1 MSILKNLFS
10 KKESKKDEAK
20 GFLDIDAMLLKDNL
34 GCESV
39 YRHQTITIPRFT
51 KENPV
56 TLGFLIKE
64 LFPDCAG
71 KIKSAINLSVEMF
84 GNATQTSIISNAKE
98 VEDLRPVEAA
108 LFINEE
114 GEELPK
120 KGHNNIYLV
129 RFNEDAPLKEVLFH
143 FRGAGGLYF
152 KSVYM
157 RVSVMI
163 PPLGKQEDLHTG
175 TPGADAPLSGVNCAA
190 EQTSF
195 LIVED
200 HADNRKLLA
209 QYEETEKAVEKK
221 IKEEA
226 ELTDIERAVYDGFSD
241 FKPLPGYV
249 GYGKWL
255 SDQGRWFDAYRQFVR
270 VWHVS
275 HHVLN
280 NNPGGDQGWFYS
292 LAYDMGKCLDK
303 LGRLDEAAYFFE
315 LAKEKEKDAEADLDS
330 VYTRLGDIRVKEE
343 SSEALKQRKAEI
355 RSATEG
361 PYASSMLTIGDMLG
375 ELFGAVPGSLT
386 CMAIRNDNEEGDT
399 IVKEA
404 KEVWNIPLSVIAK
417 DRTTAIIMYSPVGYI
432 TGNDADQ
439 SKLCVNNTF
448 VIRVHKAQTGQD
460 DGLFRLNIML
470 PAFNLDSEK
479 IYLRRENIP
488 EGMSI
493 ILGTHEPPKVDG
505 WFKEPSFGHCYDLAK
520 SGRFLESVHEA
531 KYIFNKLIS
540 RWEELNEKEADDF
553 FEAAYQVGYGLMDF
567 RLMEKAQ
574 YYLEIAAQRRYVKY
588 MQEYLNCL
596 NNSFDP
602 RTMSVIDS
610 FMKMEFEE
618 DAPKEIHEWNCFL
631 KRRKAYFLVEARKF
645 DEAKPFLLDLI
656 CDPDP
661 TNRDFAKGELDYI
674 ESRSK

>member
-1 MSILKNLFS
+1 MSLFNKLFKKNA
-10 KKESKKDEAK
+10 KKEEDSKRVFDVDKMMLQE
-20 GFLDIDAMLLKDNL
+20 FLK
-34 GCESV
+34 CESV
-39 YRHQTITIPRFT
+39 YRHQEFTFPRFT
-51 KENPV
+51 KEKPA
-56 TLGFLIKE
+56 TIGFLIKE
-64 LFPDCAG
+64 LFPDCVG
-71 KIKSAINLSVEMF
+71 KIRDAINLTMVEF
-84 GNATQTSIISNAKE
+84 GGGPKTLRFSNPKE
-98 VEDLRPVEAA
+98 IEDLHPIG
-108 LFINEE
+108 LSLYTNDE
-114 GEELPK
+114 GEEYPITGQNYTL
-120 KGHNNIYLV
+120 LV
-129 RFNEDAPLKEVLFH
+129 RFTEEAPLKEVLFH
-143 FRGAGGLYF
+143 LRGVGGYYF
-152 KSVYM
+152 KTAYM

-175 TPGADAPLSGVNCAA
+175 TPGVDAPLSGVNCAA
-190 EQTSF
+190 DQTSF

-200 HADNRKLLA
+200 HADNRKLLS
-209 QYEETEKAVEKK
+209 QYEEIEKVVEKK
-221 IKEEA
+221 VKEDE
-226 ELTDIERAVYDGFSD
+226 ELTDIERTVYDGFSD

-280 NNPGGDQGWFYS
+280 NNPDGDQGWFYS

-303 LGRLDEAAYFFE
+303 LGRLDEAAYFLE

-404 KEVWNIPLSVIAK
+404 KEVWNTPLSVIAK

-432 TGNDADQ
+432 TGNEADQ

-460 DGLFRLNIML
+460 DGLFRLSIML

-488 EGMSI
+488 EGISI
-493 ILGTHEPPKVDG
+493 ILGTKEPPKVEG

-531 KYIFNKLIS
+531 KYIFNKLIA
-540 RWEELNEKEADDF
+540 RWEELNEKDADDF

-645 DEAKPFLLDLI
+645 DEAKPILLELI

>member
-1 MSILKNLFS
+1 MSLFNKLFKKNA
-10 KKESKKDEAK
+10 KKEDDGK
-20 GFLDIDAMLLKDNL
+20 GFFDVDNMMLQEFVK
-34 GCESV
+34 CESV
-39 YRHQTITIPRFT
+39 FRHQELSFPRFS
-51 KENPV
+51 KNNPA
-56 TLGFLIKE
+56 TMGFLIKE
-64 LFPDCAG
+64 LFPDCVG
-71 KIKSAINLSVEMF
+71 KIKSAITIAMADYADYPQTLKIQE
-84 GNATQTSIISNAKE
+84 TQEI
-98 VEDLRPVEAA
+98 EA
-108 LFINEE
+108 LQPIGVSLYTNDK
-114 GEELPK
+114 GEEYPIT
-120 KGHNNIYLV
+120 GQNYVVQVH
-129 RFNEDAPLKEVLFH
+129 FTEDAPLKEVLFH
-143 FRGAGGLYF
+143 LRGVGGYYF
-152 KSVYM
+152 KSAYM

-190 EQTSF
+190 DQTSF

-200 HADNRKLLA
+200 HTDNKKLIA
-209 QYEETEKAVEKK
+209 QYEEIEKEVERK
-221 IKEEA
+221 IREDS
-226 ELTDIERAVYDGFSD
+226 ELTDIERSVYNGFSE

-255 SDQGRWFDAYRQFVR
+255 SEQGRWFDAYRQFVR

-280 NNPGGDQGWFYS
+280 NDPDGDQGWFYS

-303 LGRLDEAAYFFE
+303 LGRLEEAAYFLE
-315 LAKEKEKDAEADLDS
+315 LAREKEKDAEADLDS

-343 SSEALKQRKAEI
+343 SSLELKQRKAEI
-355 RSATEG
+355 REATEG
-361 PYASSMLTIGDMLG
+361 PYASNMLTVGDMLG
-375 ELFGAVPGSLT
+375 ELFGAVSGSLT
-386 CMAIRNDNEEGDT
+386 CMAIRNDNEDEGF

-404 KEVWNIPLSVIAK
+404 NAVWNTPLSVIAK
-417 DRTTAIIMYSPVGYI
+417 DKTTAIIMYSPVGYI
-432 TGNDADQ
+432 TGNEADK
-439 SKLCVNNTF
+439 SKLCVNNSF
-448 VIRVHKAQTGQD
+448 VIRVHKAQTSQD
-460 DGLFRLNIML
+460 DGLLRVNIML
-470 PAFNLDSEK
+470 PAFNFDSEK
-479 IYLRRENIP
+479 MYLRRVNIP
-488 EGMSI
+488 EGLSI
-493 ILGTHEPPKVDG
+493 ILGTTEPPKAEG
-505 WFKEPSFGHCYDLAK
+505 WFKDSSFSHCYDLAK

-540 RWEELNEKEADDF
+540 RWEDLTEEEGNDF

-610 FMKMEFEE
+610 FMKMKFEE

-631 KRRKAYFLVEARKF
+631 KRRKAYFLVEARRF
-645 DEAKPFLLDLI
+645 DEAKPILLELI

-674 ESRSK
+674 DSRSK